1 MRNSKKISINDFD
14 LIDYIESM
22 QPLHNYT
29 KFNYWYVLRHIKKVF
44 NMTPKEIKRIYV
56 FDKMQRLKNA

>member
-1 MRNSKKISINDFD
+1 MKKKISINDFD

-22 QPLHNYT
+22 QPLRNYT